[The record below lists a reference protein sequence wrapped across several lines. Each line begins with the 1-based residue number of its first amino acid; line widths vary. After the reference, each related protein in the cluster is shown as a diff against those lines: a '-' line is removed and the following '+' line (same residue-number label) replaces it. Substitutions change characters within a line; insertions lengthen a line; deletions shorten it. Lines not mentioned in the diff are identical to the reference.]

1 MGIGGETGNCKVCKN
16 LLLGK
21 IDQPAVEGFCQ
32 FCESL
37 LSARVE
43 GESGSQ
49 LVQVVDQENG
59 AILSE

>member
-1 MGIGGETGNCKVCKN
+1 MCKD

-21 IDQPAVEGFCQ
+21 IDQLAVEGFCQ

-43 GESGSQ
+43 RESGSQ
-49 LVQVVDQENG
+49 LVQVVDQENC